1 MSAPALVGNASDP
14 KQTRSARRKMRNAD
28 QSAAGDLAAVLRTV
42 EGRRFVWR
50 LLGTDYLKL
59 FETDLAAT
67 DSQTIRNAG
76 RRNVAL
82 KLYAELTTQHPD
94 AYLLMQREAIDA
106 ARAAVKDDE
115 KERDLDVDL
124 RSEDSREDADG

>member
-1 MSAPALVGNASDP
+1 MTAPAFVNNAAD
-14 KQTRSARRKMRNAD
+14 KNQTRGARRKMRTLE
-28 QSAAGDLAAVLRTV
+28 QSATRDFAAVLSTP

-50 LLGTDYLKL
+50 LLGKDFLKL
-59 FETDLAAT
+59 YETDLAAT

-82 KLYAELTTQHPD
+82 RLYAELTEQHPD

-106 ARAAVKDDE
+106 VKAAAKDEPE
-115 KERDLDVDL
+115 KDLDTEL
-124 RSEDSREDADG
+124 RSEDTTDG

>member
-1 MSAPALVGNASDP
+1 MTAPFVGNASDP
-14 KQTRSARRKMRNAD
+14 KQTRNARRKVRNAGRL
-28 QSAAGDLAAVLRTV
+28 AAEDFAAVLSSV

-50 LLGTDYLKL
+50 LLGTDFLKL
-59 FETDLAAT
+59 YETDLGAT
-67 DSQTIRNAG
+67 DTQTIRNAG

-106 ARAAVKDDE
+106 AKAATSEEPEKDPDAE
-115 KERDLDVDL
+115 L
-124 RSEDSREDADG
+124 RSEDTNG